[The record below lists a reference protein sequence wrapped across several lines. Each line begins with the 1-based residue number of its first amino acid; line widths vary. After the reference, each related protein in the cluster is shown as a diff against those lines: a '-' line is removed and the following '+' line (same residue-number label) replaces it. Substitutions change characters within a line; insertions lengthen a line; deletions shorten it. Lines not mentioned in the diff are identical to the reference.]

1 MLGNSRL
8 IYGTMGLG
16 GGWNKEE
23 LNKNAIDNAEN
34 AFRTAIDIG
43 IDLFDFADIYQNGK
57 SEQVFGEII
66 KNDPSLKNKIKIQS
80 KAGIILKTSSEVQR
94 YDFSSSHLI
103 SSIENSLKR
112 LNIEYLD
119 SLLLHRPDPLMKKN
133 ELKKAFDYLFDNGL
147 IKSYGV
153 SNMNQ
158 YQIDF
163 IQNAIEKK
171 VQYNQLEM
179 SLNKLDFL
187 DNTIGVNNDE
197 SKNTTLTPGLMEYC
211 VQNDIELQA
220 WSSMAGGIFSG
231 KALGKNIERRILD
244 TKKYIYELS
253 NSKRTSAGSIVL
265 AFLLK
270 HPAGIRPLIGTTSP
284 KRIKELADATLI
296 ELSREEWYKLYTL
309 ARGKKLP

>member
-1 MLGNSRL
+1 
-8 IYGTMGLG
+8 
-16 GGWNKEE
+16 
-23 LNKNAIDNAEN
+23 
-34 AFRTAIDIG
+34 
-43 IDLFDFADIYQNGK
+43 
-57 SEQVFGEII
+57 
-66 KNDPSLKNKIKIQS
+66 
-80 KAGIILKTSSEVQR
+80 
-94 YDFSSSHLI
+94 
-103 SSIENSLKR
+103 
-112 LNIEYLD
+112 
-119 SLLLHRPDPLMKKN
+119 MKKS

-163 IQNAIEKK
+163 IQNAVGRK
-171 VQYNQLEM
+171 VKVNQLEM

-197 SKNTTLTPGLMEYC
+197 SKNMTFTPGLMEYC
-211 VQNDIELQA
+211 VENDIELQA

-231 KALGKNIERRILD
+231 KPLDKNVERRILD

-253 NSKRTSAGSIVL
+253 NEKRTSAGSIVL

-270 HPAGIRPLIGTTSP
+270 HPSNIRPIIGTTNP
-284 KRIKELADATLI
+284 KRIKELQDAEKI
-296 ELSREEWYKLYTL
+296 ELTRKEWYKLYTL

>member
-1 MLGNSRL
+1 MIGNSRL

-16 GGWNKEE
+16 GGWDNEAFTK
-23 LNKNAIDNAEN
+23 KDIQNAEK
-34 AFRTAIDIG
+34 AFYTAIEIG
-43 IDLFDFADIYQNGK
+43 IDLFDFADIYQHGK
-57 SEQVFGEII
+57 SEQVFGEIV
-66 KNDPSLKNKIKIQS
+66 KNDSKLRKLVKIQS
-80 KAGIILKTSSEVQR
+80 KAGIILEEKSTVQR
-94 YDFSSSHLI
+94 YNFNSSHLI
-103 SSIENSLKR
+103 TSVENSLKR
-112 LNIEYLD
+112 LNIDYLD
-119 SLLLHRPDPLMKKN
+119 SLLLHRPDPLMKKS
-133 ELKKAFDYLFDNGL
+133 ELKKAFDYLFDNEL

-163 IQNAIEKK
+163 IQNAVGRK
-171 VQYNQLEM
+171 VKVNQLEM

-197 SKNTTLTPGLMEYC
+197 SKNTTFTPGLMEYC
-211 VQNDIELQA
+211 VENDIELQA

-231 KALGKNIERRILD
+231 KPLGKNVERRILD

-253 NSKRTSAGSIVL
+253 NEKRTSAGSIVL

-270 HPAGIRPLIGTTSP
+270 HPANISPIIGTTNP
-284 KRIKELADATLI
+284 KRIKELQDAEKI
-296 ELSREEWYKLYTL
+296 ELTRKEWYKLYTL

>member
-1 MLGNSRL
+1 MIGKSRL

-16 GGWNKEE
+16 GGWDDSDISK
-23 LNKNAIDNAEN
+23 KDIQNAEK
-34 AFRTAIDIG
+34 AFYTAIEIG
-43 IDLFDFADIYQNGK
+43 IDLFDFADIYQYGK
-57 SEQVFGEII
+57 SEKVFGEIV
-66 KNDPSLKNKIKIQS
+66 KNDSKIRKLVKIQS
-80 KAGIILKTSSEVQR
+80 KAGIILENNSEVQR
-94 YDFSSSHLI
+94 YNFDSSHLI
-103 SSIENSLKR
+103 TSVENSLKR

-119 SLLLHRPDPLMKKN
+119 SFLLHRPDPLMEIS

-158 YQIDF
+158 YQIEF
-163 IQNAIEKK
+163 IQNAVERKAC
-171 VQYNQLEM
+171 VNQLEM

-187 DNTIGVNNDE
+187 DNTIGVNNNE
-197 SKNTTLTPGLMEYC
+197 STNTTFPPGLMEYC
-211 VQNDIELQA
+211 MNNDIELQA

-231 KALGKNIERRILD
+231 RPLGKDIERKILD

-253 NSKRTSAGSIVL
+253 NDKRTSAGNIVL

-270 HPAGIRPLIGTTSP
+270 HPSNIRPVIGTTNP
-284 KRIKELADATLI
+284 KRIKELQDAEKI
-296 ELSREEWYKLYTL
+296 ELTREEWYKLYTL

>member
-1 MLGNSRL
+1 M
-8 IYGTMGLG
+8 
-16 GGWNKEE
+16 E
-23 LNKNAIDNAEN
+23 
-34 AFRTAIDIG
+34 
-43 IDLFDFADIYQNGK
+43 K
-57 SEQVFGEII
+57 S
-66 KNDPSLKNKIKIQS
+66 
-80 KAGIILKTSSEVQR
+80 
-94 YDFSSSHLI
+94 
-103 SSIENSLKR
+103 
-112 LNIEYLD
+112 
-119 SLLLHRPDPLMKKN
+119 

-163 IQNAIEKK
+163 IQNAVERKAK
-171 VQYNQLEM
+171 VNQLEM

-187 DNTIGVNNDE
+187 DNTIGVNNNE
-197 SKNTTLTPGLMEYC
+197 SINTTFTPGLIEYC

-231 KALGKNIERRILD
+231 RPLGKDIERKILD

-253 NSKRTSAGSIVL
+253 NDKRTSAGNIVL

-270 HPAGIRPLIGTTSP
+270 HPSNIRPVIGTTNP
-284 KRIKELADATLI
+284 KRIKELQDAEKI
-296 ELSREEWYKLYTL
+296 ELTREEWYKLYTL